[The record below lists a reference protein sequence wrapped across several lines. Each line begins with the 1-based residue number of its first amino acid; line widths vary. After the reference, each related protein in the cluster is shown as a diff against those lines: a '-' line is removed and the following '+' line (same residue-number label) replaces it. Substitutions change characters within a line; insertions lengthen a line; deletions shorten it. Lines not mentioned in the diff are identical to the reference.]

1 MISFIYQFFSCS
13 SISHTWDAFQLAHAS
28 FRLFCV
34 RNNYVLPF
42 NAQQKA
48 SGKLG
53 PRLSGDAP
61 KINIPKEVGT
71 DEKEDMET
79 PDAFPAIKV
88 YNDNVDVRFL
98 ICGLPCTLVSN
109 NIFEMAPFFVLHNEL
124 VLTAELTFSLI

>member
-1 MISFIYQFFSCS
+1 
-13 SISHTWDAFQLAHAS
+13 
-28 FRLFCV
+28 V

-42 NAQQKA
+42 NSQQKA
-48 SGKLG
+48 SGKFG

-61 KINIPKEVGT
+61 KINIPKEVGG
-71 DEKEDMET
+71 DEKEDVEN

-109 NIFEMAPFFVLHNEL
+109 NICKMKNL
-124 VLTAELTFSLI
+124 VFTQ